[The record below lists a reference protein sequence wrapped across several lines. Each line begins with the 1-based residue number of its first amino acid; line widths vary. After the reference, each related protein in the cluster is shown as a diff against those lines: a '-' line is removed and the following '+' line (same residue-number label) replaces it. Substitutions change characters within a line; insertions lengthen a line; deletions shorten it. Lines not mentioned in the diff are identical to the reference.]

1 MSVRLKYQKAK
12 TLGPRAAIRT
22 SVDRALFTAGP
33 VFERVGL
40 QVQPRHYYSVVPS
53 LRDLEANR
61 DRWTRPSA
69 MGGVALDADHQRG
82 VLDDLATVSVDLMPV
97 YDSVESGNVGEGMG
111 AVDAELLYRT
121 VRRSKPRRVIEIGS
135 GTSTVYLAAALEA
148 NAAET
153 GGDGAGELICIEPF
167 RHQQLEDI
175 TASVPH
181 RVIRELAQ
189 DVPLD
194 EFRALGDGDVV
205 FIDSTHVV
213 RLDSDVVY
221 LVLEVL
227 PVLAPGV
234 RVHVHDIGF
243 PYPYVVPQ
251 HVFDDHMYWTEWAL
265 LQAFL
270 QFNNAFCIDLSAAWM
285 HHHHPEQL
293 AANLTTY
300 SIGQEFPPSS
310 LWLRRT
316 AP

>member
-1 MSVRLKYQKAK
+1 MSVRLKLQKAR
-12 TLGPRAAIRT
+12 TLGARAAIRT
-22 SVDRALFTAGP
+22 SVDRALFAGGTA
-33 VFERVGL
+33 FERVGL
-40 QVQPRHYYSVVPS
+40 QIQPRHYYSVVPS

-69 MGGVALDADHQRG
+69 MGGVALEVDHQRS
-82 VLDDLATVSVDLMPV
+82 VLEDLATVGIDPMPA
-97 YDSVESGNVGEGMG
+97 YDAVEAGNVGEGMG

-121 VRRSKPRRVIEIGS
+121 VRRAKPRRVIEIGS
-135 GTSTVYLAAALEA
+135 GTSTAYLAAALEA
-148 NAAET
+148 NAAEAD
-153 GGDGAGELICIEPF
+153 GGDAGELVCVEPF
-167 RHQQLEDI
+167 RHQQLEAI
-175 TASVPH
+175 TESIPH

-189 DVPLD
+189 DVSLD
-194 EFRALGDGDVV
+194 EFRALGDGDIV

-234 RVHVHDIGF
+234 LVHVHDIGF

-270 QFNNAFCIDLSAAWM
+270 QFNDAFRVDLSAAWM
-285 HHHHPEQL
+285 HHHHPDQL
-293 AANLTTY
+293 AANLSTY
-300 SIGQEFPPSS
+300 RVGQEFPPSS
-310 LWLRRT
+310 LWFG
-316 AP
+316 AVAS